1 MDTNKKASEL
11 HICKLCDFYA
21 VSKTDYE
28 RHLLTTKHSWLIE
41 TNKKA
46 PFFTF
51 KKFSC
56 DFCDFHASKKYDYD
70 RHLTTAKHQRLT
82 NAQKAPKKAPVK
94 NLEEIIH
101 YCHCGNSYKH
111 LSSLCKH
118 KKTCSGKKE
127 NDVVIDSTSP
137 DIIHLIT
144 ELIKSNNGIQESIL
158 EICKNGTHNTT
169 NMNSHNKSFNLN
181 FFLNE
186 TCKNAMNITDFMN
199 SIQLQL
205 SDLES
210 VGKDG
215 FINGISNIIVKNLK
229 SLDITQRPVHCTDSK
244 REVLYIKDEN
254 KWEKEGEENNKLRK
268 AIKHVAYK
276 NSKMLSAFREKHPDC
291 NKSDSKYSDQYNK
304 LVIEA
309 MGGKGDNDKEK
320 EDKIIKNIAR
330 EVIVEK

>member
-1 MDTNKKASEL
+1 LNAGDAEKFICKICKKTYKARNSLWYHEQKCKFIKEKEEEKYLETNINEKNNISNHTEISEL
-11 HICKLCDFYA
+11 KEFMNYLM
-21 VSKTDYE
+21 
-28 RHLLTTKHSWLIE
+28 
-41 TNKKA
+41 
-46 PFFTF
+46 
-51 KKFSC
+51 
-56 DFCDFHASKKYDYD
+56 
-70 RHLTTAKHQRLT
+70 
-82 NAQKAPKKAPVK
+82 
-94 NLEEIIH
+94 
-101 YCHCGNSYKH
+101 
-111 LSSLCKH
+111 
-118 KKTCSGKKE
+118 KE
-127 NDVVIDSTSP
+127 NS
-137 DIIHLIT
+137 
-144 ELIKSNNGIQESIL
+144 ELKNTIMETI
-158 EICKNGTHNTT
+158 KNGTHNTT

-210 VGKDG
+210 VGKNG
-215 FINGISNIIVKNLK
+215 FVNGISNIIVKNLK

-244 REVLYIKDEN
+244 REILYIKDQN

>member
-1 MDTNKKASEL
+1 MIFTPKNAE
-11 HICKLCDFYA
+11 IFNC
-21 VSKTDYE
+21 
-28 RHLLTTKHSWLIE
+28 E
-41 TNKKA
+41 TCHY
-46 PFFTF
+46 T
-51 KKFSC
+51 C
-56 DFCDFHASKKYDYD
+56 SKKSDWS
-70 RHLTTAKHQRLT
+70 RHIITAKHKNRTILNAGDAEKFICKICKKIYKARNSLWYHEQKCKFIKEKEEEKYLET
-82 NAQKAPKKAPVK
+82 NINEK
-94 NLEEIIH
+94 NNISNHTEISELKEFMN
-101 YCHCGNSYKH
+101 Y
-111 LSSLCKH
+111 LM
-118 KKTCSGKKE
+118 KE
-127 NDVVIDSTSP
+127 NS
-137 DIIHLIT
+137 
-144 ELIKSNNGIQESIL
+144 ELKNTIMETI
-158 EICKNGTHNTT
+158 KNGTHNTT

-210 VGKDG
+210 VGKEG
-215 FINGISNIIVKNLK
+215 FVNGISNIIVKNLK

-254 KWEKEGEENNKLRK
+254 KWEKEGEENNKLRR

-291 NKSDSKYSDQYNK
+291 NKSESKYSDQYNK